1 MKKNAAVSFFVLLLL
16 TFSSCM
22 KDDFGGIG
30 IEVPTGSDVV
40 STTNRY
46 RIESVFRGGPGE
58 SAGLKAGDII
68 VSIDNRQLNGLQQ
81 EYIVK
86 NLLRGKIGSMVLLEI
101 ERETE
106 KENKLILYRIPRMR
120 IVVQD

>member
-1 MKKNAAVSFFVLLLL
+1 MKKKAVLFFLVFSLL
-16 TFSSCM
+16 TFLSCM
-22 KDDFGGIG
+22 KEDFGGIG
-30 IEVPTGSDVV
+30 IEVPTGAETV
-40 STTNRY
+40 SKTNRY

-58 SAGLKAGDII
+58 SAGLKSGDII
-68 VSIDNRQLNGLQQ
+68 VSIDNLQLDGLRQ

-101 ERETE
+101 ERETDKE
-106 KENKLILYRIPRMR
+106 KKLILYRIPRMR